1 MTFQDDMDNL
11 QVVTPPQKFSHTEG
25 QKADANA
32 LSYYL
37 HFNVCCPVP
46 GQEDH
51 LLPVFL

>member
-32 LSYYL
+32 LSNYL